1 VKRAR
6 WVTLGLVLALGGAA
20 GCGDAGEGSP
30 DAQTADVAPDGPSAV
45 DDGPVADAAV
55 MEAGQDVPTPTDAG
69 DDVGLPGMDAS
80 TDAGRD
86 AGVDGGRDAG
96 RDAMVDAGR
105 DATVDGGRDADVDAG
120 LPAFSGHTREFRGA
134 WVATVFNIDWPSR
147 TGLSAAAQRA
157 EMDALLD
164 AAAGA
169 GLNAVM
175 LQVRPEGDALY
186 RSMLEPWSRVLGGRQ
201 GLDPGYDPLAYAI
214 AEGHR
219 RGIEV
224 HAWINP
230 FRARTSATGTSVA
243 PHISIT
249 HPTACV
255 AYDGGLW
262 MNPAAPVVAD
272 RLAAVVED
280 ILRRY
285 EVDGIHFDDYFYP
298 YPETGMAFPDSA
310 DYQRYRDGGGML
322 GLADWRRDN
331 VNRVIE
337 RVGALVARV
346 RPTARFGVSPFG
358 IWRPGNPAG
367 IVGLDAYNAIY
378 CDAPRWMRM
387 GWVDYLAPQLYWP
400 STQTAQAYGPL
411 VRWWADSTADG
422 RSVFGGNN
430 LSRLGSSSAW
440 TTDEMGTQLRLTRDN
455 AARGARGNIY
465 FTISQIRANRMG
477 VAELLRR
484 QYATPALPPPIAT
497 RRALTVAAPSV
508 TRMGT
513 TLTVTHPRAAQL
525 RSWVVYRAEG
535 AGWTV
540 AQIVPAVRATVT
552 VTAGRWA
559 VTAADRDAV
568 ESPPVMVAVP

>member
-1 VKRAR
+1 
-6 WVTLGLVLALGGAA
+6 LGLLLALGGVV
-20 GCGDAGEGSP
+20 GCGDATEG
-30 DAQTADVAPDGPSAV
+30 ADGPGVLDAAL
-45 DDGPVADAAV
+45 DAPADAAD
-55 MEAGQDVPTPTDAG
+55 GGTDAG
-69 DDVGLPGMDAS
+69 TEAGTDAGIDTGIDTGTDTGIDTGADVGTDTGLDARTDLGMDA
-80 TDAGRD
+80 
-86 AGVDGGRDAG
+86 GRDAG
-96 RDAMVDAGR
+96 RDAGMDARSDVPLDAPRDAG
-105 DATVDGGRDADVDAG
+105 TDAG
-120 LPAFSGHTREFRGA
+120 GPVFRGHTREFRAA

-164 AAAGA
+164 AAAGV

-186 RSMLEPWSRVLGGRQ
+186 RSTLEPWSRFLSGRQ
-201 GLDPGYDPLAYAI
+201 GTDPGYDPLAYAV

-219 RGIEV
+219 RGVEV

-249 HPTACV
+249 QPAACV
-255 AYDGGLW
+255 VYDGGLW
-262 MNPAAPVVAD
+262 MNPAAPVVSD

-280 ILRRY
+280 LLRRY
-285 EVDGIHFDDYFYP
+285 AIDGIHFDDYFYP
-298 YPETGMAFPDSA
+298 YPETGMPFPDSA
-310 DYQRYRDGGGML
+310 DYDRYRSTGGAMSL
-322 GLADWRRDN
+322 GDWRRDN

-337 RVGALVARV
+337 RIGQLVTRV

-367 IVGLDAYNAIY
+367 ITGLDAFSAIY

-400 STQTAQAYGPL
+400 STQAPQAYGPL
-411 VRWWADSTADG
+411 VRWWAETTADG

-440 TTDEMGTQLRLTRDN
+440 TADEIRQQVTLTRDN
-455 AARGARGNIY
+455 AGRGARGNVF
-465 FTISQIRANRMG
+465 FTISQIRANRLG
-477 VAELLRR
+477 VTDALRAL
-484 QYATPALPPPIAT
+484 YATPALPPPVAA
-497 RRALTVAAPSV
+497 RRGLTVEPPTV
-508 TRMGT
+508 TRVGT
-513 TLTVTHPRAAQL
+513 TLTVSHPRAAAL

-540 AQIVPAVRATVT
+540 REVVPAERGMVT
-552 VTAGRWA
+552 VGAGRWA

-568 ESPPVMVAVP
+568 ESAPVMVTVP

>member
-1 VKRAR
+1 MSDAAAEGP
-6 WVTLGLVLALGGAA
+6 LDALDAA
-20 GCGDAGEGSP
+20 SA
-30 DAQTADVAPDGPSAV
+30 DGP
-45 DDGPVADAAV
+45 
-55 MEAGQDVPTPTDAG
+55 
-69 DDVGLPGMDAS
+69 

-86 AGVDGGRDAG
+86 AGRDAGMDAG
-96 RDAMVDAGR
+96 RDAWIDVGIDVGIDAGR
-105 DATVDGGRDADVDAG
+105 DAGMEAGVDAEA
-120 LPAFSGHTREFRGA
+120 PVFRGHTREFRGA

-147 TGLSAAAQRA
+147 TGLSAAVQRQ
-157 EMDALLD
+157 EMNALLD

-186 RSMLEPWSRVLGGRQ
+186 RSTLEPWSRFLSGRQ
-201 GLDPGYDPLAYAI
+201 GTDPGYDPLAYAV

-219 RGIEV
+219 RGVEV

-243 PHISIT
+243 PHISVT
-249 HPTACV
+249 HPAACV
-255 AYDGGLW
+255 VYDGGLW
-262 MNPAAPVVAD
+262 MNPASPVVVD
-272 RLAAVVED
+272 RLASVVED
-280 ILRRY
+280 LLARY

-298 YPETGMAFPDSA
+298 YPETGMAFPDSP
-310 DYQRYRDGGGML
+310 DYQRYQTGGGALSL
-322 GLADWRRDN
+322 GDWRRDN

-337 RVGALVARV
+337 RVGAVVARV

-367 IVGLDAYNAIY
+367 ITGLDAYAAIY

-400 STQTAQAYGPL
+400 STQAPQAYGPL
-411 VRWWADSTADG
+411 VRWWAETTSAG

-440 TTDEMGTQLRLTRDN
+440 TAAEIRQQVTLTRDN
-455 AARGARGNIY
+455 AGRGARGNIF
-465 FTISQIRANRMG
+465 FTISQVRANRLG
-477 VAELLRR
+477 VRDVLREL
-484 QYATPALPPPIAT
+484 YTTPALPPPVAA
-497 RRALTVAAPSV
+497 RRGVTVAPPGV
-508 TRMGT
+508 TRTGT
-513 TLTVTHPRAAQL
+513 TLTVTHPRTGSL
-525 RSWVVYRAEG
+525 RSWVVYRADG

-540 AQIVPAVRATVT
+540 EEIVPAARGTVT
-552 VTAGRWA
+552 VRSGRWA

-568 ESPPVMVAVP
+568 ESAPVMVTVP

>member
-1 VKRAR
+1 M
-6 WVTLGLVLALGGAA
+6 LALGGAA
-20 GCGDAGEGSP
+20 GCGDAGEGAP
-30 DAQTADVAPDGPSAV
+30 DAEAVDAAPDGPPV
-45 DDGPVADAAV
+45 RDDGPVADIVATD
-55 MEAGQDVPTPTDAG
+55 AGVDVPTTADAGSADVSPGTDAA
-69 DDVGLPGMDAS
+69 M
-80 TDAGRD
+80 DAGRD
-86 AGVDGGRDAG
+86 AGVDAGRDAG
-96 RDAMVDAGR
+96 RDATVA
-105 DATVDGGRDADVDAG
+105 VDGGRDAGTDAAMDAG
-120 LPAFSGHTREFRGA
+120 ADAGMPAFAGHPREFRGA

-201 GLDPGYDPLAYAI
+201 GLDPGYDPLAYAV

-219 RGIEV
+219 RGVEV

-249 HPTACV
+249 HPAACV
-255 AYDGGLW
+255 PYDGGLW
-262 MNPAAPVVAD
+262 MNPAAPVVTD

-411 VRWWADSTADG
+411 VRWWADTAADG

-440 TTDEMGTQLRLTRDN
+440 TTDEIGTQLRLTRDN

-465 FTISQIRANRMG
+465 FTISQIRSNRLG
-477 VAELLRR
+477 VADLLRR

-497 RRALTVAAPSV
+497 RRGAAVAAPGV

-513 TLTVTHPRAAQL
+513 TLSVTHPRAAQL

-535 AGWTV
+535 TGWTV
-540 AQIVPAVRATVT
+540 AQIVPSARATVT